1 MSVKSW
7 ISWEG
12 GVNLIAKTGPEIAT
26 PNIIMHVA
34 RVVHT
39 PVGSAPCGMIFWQPD
54 PAAAPLA
61 FGFVSSDPQV
71 ASYIAEQIFA
81 GTPFQG
87 APFIQGK
94 IDVEITADT
103 ASSTLEILG
112 KTFKTTLTK
121 FRDAAVISRKPVPS
135 APFYQQGIETIADSA
150 LLEVDGKPVE
160 IIIPPE
166 SITGGPC
173 TFLSATGLYAR

>member
-12 GVNLIAKTGPEIAT
+12 GVNLIAKTGSDVET
-26 PNIIMHVA
+26 PNFIMHVA

-39 PVGSAPCGMIFWQPD
+39 PGGSAPCGMIFWQPD

-61 FGFVSSDPQV
+61 FGFVSTDSQV
-71 ASYIAEQIFA
+71 ASYVAEQIFA

-87 APFIQGK
+87 APFLQGQ
-94 IDVEITADT
+94 IHVEIDDDT
-103 ASSTLEILG
+103 ASATIEILG
-112 KTFKTTLTK
+112 KK
-121 FRDAAVISRKPVPS
+121 FQTSLAQFRESSIISRKPVPS
-135 APFYQQGIETIADSA
+135 APFYQQGIETIADHASLA
-150 LLEVDGKPVE
+150 VNDRPVDL
-160 IIIPPE
+160 IIPPE

-173 TFLSATGLYAR
+173 TFVSATGLYAR

>member
-1 MSVKSW
+1 MSVKNW

-12 GVNLIAKTGPEIAT
+12 GVNLIAKTGSEIAT

-54 PAAAPLA
+54 SAAAPLA
-61 FGFVSSDPQV
+61 FGFVSTDPKV

-94 IDVEITADT
+94 IAVEIEAET
-103 ASSTLEILG
+103 ASATLEILG
-112 KTFKTTLTK
+112 KNFKTTLTH
-121 FRDAAVISRKPVPS
+121 FRDSAVINRKPVPS
-135 APFYQQGIETIADSA
+135 APFYQQGIEAIAEIA
-150 LLEVDGKPVE
+150 TLEVNGKPVE
-160 IIIPPE
+160 IIIPAE